1 VSDQHLAF
9 KAIAKSGVTA
19 SELSESFKEIGRALH
34 SPNGVALN
42 GEKSF
47 LRLTP
52 LYSETSERVNAAYEK
67 IVKKFSGE
75 VKDTTNR
82 EWNASQGVG

>member
-1 VSDQHLAF
+1 MKVTHYLKDDTVGMKEPAHLCF
-9 KAIAKSGVTA
+9 
-19 SELSESFKEIGRALH
+19 EFD
-34 SPNGVALN
+34 N
-42 GEKSF
+42 GEKSL

-52 LYSETSERVNAAYEK
+52 LYSETTETIHAVYEE
-67 IVKKFSGE
+67 IVKRFSGD